1 MRYCEKCNVSVT
13 GQLLQCPLCQG
24 PLTGEADREGNVFPE
39 IPLTGNPFWL
49 IVRLLLF
56 GTIVVCTV
64 CIAVNV
70 IFPERGWWSL
80 LVGAGLCS
88 GWITVGLAI
97 RKRGKPLKAILWLVC
112 AGSVIIFLWD
122 YCTGLIGWSIDFVLP
137 ILYTCTMIAIFV
149 IARLMHRRIQ
159 DYLVYLIL
167 NILLGLIP
175 LILLLTGAVHTVY
188 PSLVC
193 VVVSV
198 IYLSALILFAG
209 NALKEEW
216 IRRMHL

>member
-1 MRYCEKCNVSVT
+1 M
-13 GQLLQCPLCQG
+13 
-24 PLTGEADREGNVFPE
+24 
-39 IPLTGNPFWL
+39 
-49 IVRLLLF
+49 LF
-56 GTIVVCTV
+56 
-64 CIAVNV
+64 
-70 IFPERGWWSL
+70 RS
-80 LVGAGLCS
+80 
-88 GWITVGLAI
+88 
-97 RKRGKPLKAILWLVC
+97 
-112 AGSVIIFLWD
+112 
-122 YCTGLIGWSIDFVLP
+122 
-137 ILYTCTMIAIFV
+137 
-149 IARLMHRRIQ
+149 
-159 DYLVYLIL
+159 LIL

>member
-13 GQLLQCPLCQG
+13 GELRQCPLCQG
-24 PLTGEADREGNVFPE
+24 TLTGDADREGNVFPE
-39 IPLTGNPFWL
+39 IPLIRNPYWL
-49 IVRLLLF
+49 IIRLLLF

-64 CIAVNV
+64 CIAVNFS
-70 IFPERGWWSL
+70 FPERGWWSL
-80 LVGAGLCS
+80 LVAAGLCS

-97 RKRGKPLKAILWLVC
+97 KKRGKPLKAILWQVC
-112 AGSVIIFLWD
+112 VGSVIIVLWD
-122 YCTGLIGWSIDFVLP
+122 YCTGFTGWSIDFVLP
-137 ILYTCTMIAIFV
+137 ILYTCAMVAIFI

-167 NILLGLIP
+167 NILLGMIP
-175 LILLLTGAVHTVY
+175 LILLLAGVIHTVY

-198 IYLSALILFAG
+198 IYLSALVIFAG